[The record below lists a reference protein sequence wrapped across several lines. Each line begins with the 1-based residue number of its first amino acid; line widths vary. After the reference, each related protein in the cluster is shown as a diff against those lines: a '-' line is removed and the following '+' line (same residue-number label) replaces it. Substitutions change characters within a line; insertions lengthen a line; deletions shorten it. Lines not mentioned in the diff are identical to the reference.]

1 VPDNPLFHSLLPL
14 QEVVA
19 ENGVTEDYVIIDAT
33 KFLSHGL
40 SSQEPFSL
48 FHEFRPFRAKKDRIL
63 YVKAIGLE
71 PIRELTAADFGK
83 YRLIEANV
91 VSCRLILNFRE
102 QENGE
107 QVITSFYGGV
117 VVVGTEKFRYHSKFR
132 IEPGKKLLL
141 AWPRIAK
148 TKKGLRPVLDVLAVE
163 RPREFPVTLVP
174 KSLDDLRN
182 CYPNIVGEDVNV
194 KLALLALASRL
205 NLDKDFWVMG
215 IVVQGERSS
224 GKSYFVANVLE
235 PFAMLNRVEEFTRFT
250 GAYLERKFVGRN
262 MDNIILVIY
271 EMPEDAPQQ
280 LHLTLS
286 EGKLRVGIIDR
297 ETGEPHEFAFE
308 GLPFL
313 FSTTP
318 LEGLRPDIR
327 ERVIVTS
334 IDESD
339 EQTSRIIAFQ
349 TRKAA
354 DYSFAERIREEKRR
368 GAEAIAGWFA
378 NLKPAYVVIP
388 WAAKLKETLSFM
400 SVKLRR
406 DWRKFLALIQA
417 SALLF
422 QHDRVVIERE
432 GKRVVFADRR
442 DLENVLSVMPAFS
455 QTLQNVNEVQRFVLD
470 LMDPNVRIT
479 WTVRDIAKL
488 AIERGKR
495 VTTRRLRQVLEELEA
510 LGYIAIT
517 RQPGKE
523 NLYEKIADYE
533 KVDFARILDQID
545 VYTSPEHLCIH
556 ISPETQNDSRK
567 ENQKCSAQEE

>member
-1 VPDNPLFHSLLPL
+1 
-14 QEVVA
+14 
-19 ENGVTEDYVIIDAT
+19 
-33 KFLSHGL
+33 
-40 SSQEPFSL
+40 
-48 FHEFRPFRAKKDRIL
+48 
-63 YVKAIGLE
+63 
-71 PIRELTAADFGK
+71 
-83 YRLIEANV
+83 
-91 VSCRLILNFRE
+91 
-102 QENGE
+102 
-107 QVITSFYGGV
+107 
-117 VVVGTEKFRYHSKFR
+117 
-132 IEPGKKLLL
+132 
-141 AWPRIAK
+141 
-148 TKKGLRPVLDVLAVE
+148 
-163 RPREFPVTLVP
+163 
-174 KSLDDLRN
+174 
-182 CYPNIVGEDVNV
+182 
-194 KLALLALASRL
+194 
-205 NLDKDFWVMG
+205 MG

-235 PFAMLNRVEEFTRFT
+235 SFALLGRVEEFTRFT

-262 MDNIILVIY
+262 MDDVILVIY

-308 GLPFL
+308 GMPFL

-354 DYSFAERIREEKRR
+354 DFSFAEKIREEKQR

-388 WAAKLKETLSFM
+388 WAARLKEALTFM

-422 QHDRVVIERE
+422 QHDRVVIEKD
-432 GKRVVFADRR
+432 GKRIVFADRR
-442 DLENVLSVMPAFS
+442 DLENVLSVMPAFR

-470 LMDPNVRIT
+470 LMDPNARIT
-479 WTVRDIAKL
+479 WTVRDLAKL

-495 VTTRRLRQVLEELEA
+495 ITTRRLKQILEELEA
-510 LGYIAIT
+510 LGYVAVT
-517 RQPGKE
+517 RQPGRE
-523 NLYEKIADYE
+523 NLYEKIMDYE
-533 KVDFARILDQID
+533 KVDFAKILDQVD
-545 VYTSPEHLCIH
+545 VYTSPEHLCVH
-556 ISPETQNDSRK
+556 LPPEGLR
-567 ENQKCSAQEE
+567 E

>member
-1 VPDNPLFHSLLPL
+1 VREDLPFHSLLPL
-14 QEVVA
+14 HEIVA
-19 ENGVTEDYVIIDAT
+19 EDGVTKDYVIIDAA
-33 KFLSHGL
+33 KFLRHQLTSVD
-40 SSQEPFSL
+40 PFSL
-48 FHEFRPFRAKKDRIL
+48 FQEFQLIHARKPRVLWLRADG
-63 YVKAIGLE
+63 VE
-71 PIRELTAADFGK
+71 PLRELTATDFGK
-83 YRLIEANV
+83 YQLIEANIL
-91 VSCRLILNFRE
+91 SCKMMLDVQKRE
-102 QENGE
+102 TGDP
-107 QVITSFYGGV
+107 VIESFYGGV
-117 VVVGTEKFRYHSKFR
+117 LMIGNEKFRYYAKFR

-141 AWPRIAK
+141 AFPRVK
-148 TKKGLRPVLDVLAVE
+148 ETKKGLRPVIDVLAVE
-163 RPREFPVTLVP
+163 KRREFPIILVP
-174 KSLDDLRN
+174 KTLDDLRA

-194 KLALLALASRL
+194 KLALLALASRM
-205 NLDKDFWVMG
+205 NLDKDFWIMG

-235 PFAMLNRVEEFTRFT
+235 PFAHLGRVEEFTRFT
-250 GAYLERKFVGRN
+250 GAYLERKFAGKN
-262 MDNIILVIY
+262 MDDVILVIY
-271 EMPEDAPQQ
+271 EMPEDVPQQ

-297 ETGEPHEFAFE
+297 ETGEPLEFTFE
-308 GLPFL
+308 GMPFL

-318 LEGLRPDIR
+318 LEGLRPDVR
-327 ERVIVTS
+327 ERVIITS

-354 DYSFAERIREEKRR
+354 DFLFAEKIREEKRR

-388 WAAKLKETLSFM
+388 WAAKLKEALTFT

-432 GKRVVFADRR
+432 GKRIVFADRR
-442 DLENVLSVMPAFS
+442 DLENVLSVMPAFR

-470 LMDPNVRIT
+470 LMDPNIRIT
-479 WTVRDIAKL
+479 YTVRDLAKL
-488 AIERGKR
+488 ALERGKKI
-495 VTTRRLRQVLEELEA
+495 TTRRLRQILEELEG
-510 LGYIAIT
+510 LGYVAVA

-533 KVDFARILDQID
+533 KVDFAKIVDQID
-545 VYTSPEHLCIH
+545 IYTSLEHICIYLPPEE
-556 ISPETQNDSRK
+556 PRK
-567 ENQKCSAQEE
+567 